1 MDISES
7 NSRATDPVSI
17 SVVICTRN
25 RAESLRI
32 TLEHLAVADRSAL
45 TTEVIVVD
53 NGGSDR
59 SRDVSLAFADR
70 IAIRYLYEPTQ
81 GVYGKSHALNRA
93 LNEVKL
99 GFIVAVLDDDISVRA
114 DWFQAVA
121 AICRRWPHAD
131 VFTGNTVVV
140 WPNVPIPNWATSP
153 AIRSG
158 VLSCVEWG
166 ECDLPLREGQW
177 FPGGH
182 FWFRSRVLASGRR
195 FRDIWLTEP
204 DFQLDLLENGS
215 SGIASGEA
223 VAGHR
228 IQPQLLVPDVAL
240 DRARLAAQIA
250 WLRLRP
256 FRRSVR
262 QAVRFNQHPLL
273 ARAGCVL
280 NYLRWRLVYGVSS
293 LAYSTR
299 FRRGFPLRV
308 LALERMS
315 IAREYLRAARGMKQY
330 ACRRSRSA
338 AEDSTSRPS
347 ISGFRAA

>member
-1 MDISES
+1 MDISEPKT
-7 NSRATDPVSI
+7 RATDQPSI
-17 SVVICTRN
+17 TVVICTRN

-32 TLEHLAVADRSAL
+32 TLEHLAAADRAAL
-45 TTEVIVVD
+45 AAEVIVVD
-53 NGGSDR
+53 NGGFDHA
-59 SRDVSLAFADR
+59 RDVSLAFADR
-70 IAIRYLYEPTQ
+70 LALRYLYEPAQ

-93 LNEVKL
+93 MNEAKL
-99 GFIVAVLDDDISVRA
+99 GSIVAVLDDDISVRA
-114 DWFQAVA
+114 DWLQAVA

-131 VFTGNTVVV
+131 LFTGDTVVV
-140 WPNVPIPNWATSP
+140 WPNVPVPRWARSP
-153 AIRSG
+153 AIRHG

-166 ECDLPLREGQW
+166 ERDRVLRDGQW

-204 DFQLDLLENGS
+204 DFQLDLLENGC
-215 SGIASGEA
+215 SGIASSEA

-228 IQPQLLVPDVAL
+228 VQPELLEPDVAL

-256 FRRSVR
+256 FRRSVP
-262 QAVRFNQHPLL
+262 QAARFNRHPLL
-273 ARAGCVL
+273 ARAACIL
-280 NYLRWRLVYGVSS
+280 NYLRWWLVYGASS

-299 FRRGFPLRV
+299 LRRGFPLRV
-308 LALERMS
+308 IALERMS

-330 ACRRSRSA
+330 ACRGSRSA
-338 AEDSTSRPS
+338 AEGSTPRPS

>member
-1 MDISES
+1 MDTSDS
-7 NSRATDPVSI
+7 NTSAIDQVSI
-17 SVVICTRN
+17 SIIICTRN

-32 TLEHLAVADRSAL
+32 TLEHLAAANRAGL
-45 TTEVIVVD
+45 TAEVIVVD
-53 NGGSDR
+53 NCGADHA
-59 SRDVSLAFADR
+59 RDVSAAFADR
-70 IAIRYLYEPTQ
+70 IALRYLYEPTQ

-93 LNEVKL
+93 LSEANL
-99 GFIVAVLDDDISVRA
+99 GSIVAVLDDDISVRA
-114 DWFQAVA
+114 DWLQAVA

-131 VFTGNTVVV
+131 FFTGDTVVV
-140 WPNVPIPNWATSP
+140 WPNVPIPRWATSP

-166 ECDLPLREGQW
+166 ERDRVLRDGQW

-204 DFQLDLLENGS
+204 DFQLDLLENGC

-228 IQPQLLVPDVAL
+228 IQPQLLEPGVVL

-256 FRRSVR
+256 FRRYVP
-262 QAVRFNQHPLL
+262 QAVRFNRHPLL
-273 ARAGCVL
+273 ARAVCVL

-293 LAYSTR
+293 FAYSTR
-299 FRRGFPLRV
+299 LRRGFPLRV
-308 LALERMS
+308 LALERMG
-315 IAREYLRAARGMKQY
+315 IAREYLRAARGVKQY

-338 AEDSTSRPS
+338 AEGSTPRPS
-347 ISGFRAA
+347 VSGFRAA